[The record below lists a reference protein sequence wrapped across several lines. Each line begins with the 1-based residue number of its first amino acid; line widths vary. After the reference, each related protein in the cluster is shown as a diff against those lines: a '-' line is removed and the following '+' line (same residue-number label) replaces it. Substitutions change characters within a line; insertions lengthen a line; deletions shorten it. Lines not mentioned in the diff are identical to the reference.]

1 MSTKELIIS
10 ILENNKGQY
19 LSGEI
24 IGKNLNISRAA
35 VSKAI
40 KELKSS
46 GYSILSV
53 NKKGHCIPLQSNTL
67 SSIEIKKNLK
77 YCNEI
82 IIKNSLDSTNNYG
95 KSLLIENPS
104 HGTTIIANEQ
114 TNGRG
119 RKGRYFFSP
128 KDTGIYMSIIL
139 KPELIS
145 LDNPLKVTIATAV
158 ALTKSIDE
166 LCNKNTLIKWVNDI
180 YIDGKKIAGILTEAT
195 TDFES
200 GTIQNIIIGI
210 GINFNTSIFPEEL
223 LPIARSIFSK
233 EDYSVNRNELIARII
248 NEIMDIIGD
257 LNNENIIKKYRE
269 KSFLI
274 GRDIVFY
281 EKENEVFAKVLDI
294 NEDGYLLVETTSGSK
309 KTLSAGEVNIKW

>member
-1 MSTKELIIS
+1 
-10 ILENNKGQY
+10 
-19 LSGEI
+19 
-24 IGKNLNISRAA
+24 
-35 VSKAI
+35 
-40 KELKSS
+40 
-46 GYSILSV
+46 
-53 NKKGHCIPLQSNTL
+53 
-67 SSIEIKKNLK
+67 
-77 YCNEI
+77 
-82 IIKNSLDSTNNYG
+82 
-95 KSLLIENPS
+95 
-104 HGTTIIANEQ
+104 
-114 TNGRG
+114 
-119 RKGRYFFSP
+119 
-128 KDTGIYMSIIL
+128 DTGIYMSIIL

-145 LDNPLKVTIATAV
+145 LENPLKVTIATAV

-166 LCNKNTLIKWVNDI
+166 LCKKNTLIKWVNDI

-233 EDYSVNRNELIARII
+233 EDYSVNRNELIAHII

-281 EKENEVFAKVLDI
+281 EKENEIFAKVLDI
-294 NEDGYLLVETTSGSK
+294 NKDGYLLVETNSGSK

>member
-46 GYSILSV
+46 GYNILSV
-53 NKKGHCIPLQSNTL
+53 NKKGHCIPLQSNIL

-145 LDNPLKVTIATAV
+145 LDSPLKVTIATAV

-248 NEIMDIIGD
+248 NEIMDIIRD

-281 EKENEVFAKVLDI
+281 EKENEIFARVLDI
-294 NEDGYLLVETTSGSK
+294 NENGYLLVETTSGSK

>member
-10 ILENNKGQY
+10 ILEENKGQY
-19 LSGEI
+19 LSGED
-24 IGKNLNISRAA
+24 IGKKLNISRAA

-40 KELKSS
+40 KELKNN
-46 GYSILSV
+46 GYTILSV
-53 NKKGHCIPLQSNTL
+53 NKRGHCIPSESNTL
-67 SSIEIKKNLK
+67 SAIEIKKNLK
-77 YCNEI
+77 YNNQI
-82 IIKNSLDSTNNYG
+82 IIKNSIDSTNTDG
-95 KSLLIENPS
+95 KRLLIENPS
-104 HGTTIIANEQ
+104 HGTTIISNEQ

-128 KDTGIYMSIIL
+128 KDTGIYMSILL
-139 KPELIS
+139 KPELLS
-145 LDNPLKVTIATAV
+145 LENPLKITIATAV

-166 LCNKNTLIKWVNDI
+166 LCKKNTFIKWVNDI
-180 YIDGKKIAGILTEAT
+180 YIDNKKIAGILTEAT

-200 GTIQNIIIGI
+200 GSIQNIIIGI

-223 LPIARSIFSK
+223 SSIAGAIFSEK
-233 EDYSVNRNELIARII
+233 DSVVNRNELIARII
-248 NEIMDIIGD
+248 NEIMDTIND

-281 EKENEVFAKVLDI
+281 EKNIESSGRVSDI
-294 NEDGYLLVETTSGSK
+294 DDNGYLLVQTDSGSK
-309 KTLSAGEVNIKW
+309 KTLYAGEVNIKW

>member
-10 ILENNKGQY
+10 ILESNKGQY

-40 KELKSS
+40 KELKNS

-95 KSLLIENPS
+95 KTLLMENPS

-145 LDNPLKVTIATAV
+145 LENPLKVTIATAV

-166 LCNKNTLIKWVNDI
+166 LCKKNTLIKWVNDI

-233 EDYSVNRNELIARII
+233 EDYSVNRNELIAHII

-281 EKENEVFAKVLDI
+281 EKENEIFAKVLDI
-294 NEDGYLLVETTSGSK
+294 NKDGYLLVETNSGSK